1 MALAAIEAVPKDE
14 IRLSMVILPSWN
26 RLFSSAEGMPIYKM
40 FFAIWG
46 CRCLTP
52 SQVTRATLSCR
63 VVSFRMMTAP
73 STRETSV
80 GTATPATPMRSTKMQ
95 NALPTILVMFMIT
108 DTRMDTSLL
117 PTERKMAAPALYSAK
132 NG

>member
-1 MALAAIEAVPKDE
+1 
-14 IRLSMVILPSWN
+14 
-26 RLFSSAEGMPIYKM
+26 MPIYKM

>member
-1 MALAAIEAVPKDE
+1 
-14 IRLSMVILPSWN
+14 
-26 RLFSSAEGMPIYKM
+26 
-40 FFAIWG
+40 
-46 CRCLTP
+46 
-52 SQVTRATLSCR
+52 
-63 VVSFRMMTAP
+63 MTAP